1 MRRYTTSW
9 NIISPEVRSEILKW
23 IIQSAFGLVGYG
35 LILFL
40 CAGSLSWLWGWV
52 LLGVLAAFLAA
63 HPLILIPIDPAL
75 LAEREMGLR
84 DPRVKPWDRWI
95 TMLAAGV
102 LPMTSWVVAGLDVRF
117 NWPGSLS
124 PAVHLSGLLIM
135 VLGYAL
141 FLWAMACNAFFAEG
155 VRIQAER
162 GHTVAKGGPYRI
174 VRHPG
179 YAGAILAF
187 LATPLLLGSLW
198 AYIPSLPGV
207 LLYVL
212 RTYLED
218 KTLMEELPGYPA
230 YAQQTRSRL
239 LPGVW

>member
-1 MRRYTTSW
+1 MYKYVVVWKT
-9 NIISPEVRSEILKW
+9 ISPQMRHEILKW
-23 IIQSAFGLVGYG
+23 IFQSALGLIGYG

-40 CAGSLSWLWGWV
+40 SAGRLNWIWGWV
-52 LLGVLAAFLAA
+52 FLGVLAAFLAA
-63 HPLILIPIDPAL
+63 HPLILIPINPAL
-75 LAEREMGLR
+75 LAEREQGLR

-102 LPMTSWVVAGLDVRF
+102 FPMISWVVAGLDTRF
-117 NWPGSLS
+117 KWTGSLS
-124 PAVHLSGLLIM
+124 LAVHLSGLLLM

-141 FLWAMACNAFFAEG
+141 FLWAMASNAFFAEG
-155 VRIQAER
+155 VRIQEER
-162 GHTVAKGGPYRI
+162 GHTVANGGPYRF

-179 YAGAILAF
+179 YTGVILAF

-198 AYIPSLPGV
+198 ALIPSLVGI

-218 KTLMEELPGYPA
+218 ETLMDELPGYSD

-239 LPGVW
+239 LPGLW